1 MKICNC
7 FLRLLGAL
15 ETLSIWSGFLVNKRI
30 YEIWKIALLTNL
42 EKLRS

>member
-1 MKICNC
+1 MKIYNC
-7 FLRLLGAL
+7 FLQLLGAL

-30 YEIWKIALLTNL
+30 YEIWKIFLQTNF